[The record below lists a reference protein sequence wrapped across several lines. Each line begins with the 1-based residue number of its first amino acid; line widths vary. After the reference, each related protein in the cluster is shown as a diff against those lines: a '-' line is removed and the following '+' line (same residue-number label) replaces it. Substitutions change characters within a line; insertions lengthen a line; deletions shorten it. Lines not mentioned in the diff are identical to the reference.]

1 MFVTRLFLLLMAKT
15 IKAFEPILC
24 VYGYGDYNK
33 IEDINLVD
41 VWYNL
46 VLEYHSLSIFIN
58 ESTWKNASSI
68 NPRVNF
74 AVMAYTQTVWMICK

>member
-41 VWYNL
+41 V
-46 VLEYHSLSIFIN
+46 VN
-58 ESTWKNASSI
+58 ENI
-68 NPRVNF
+68 YLRIVHVNKIDF
-74 AVMAYTQTVWMICK
+74 CKLKFDVT